1 MRWLLL
7 AGLAG
12 TGLMACV
19 RAPAQ
24 ERRSPG
30 RPEVDAR
37 LERGREDFG
46 QIVVRGAGAG
56 VAMISVHA
64 GDDADAPPLAGTL
77 TAGGDSVRFVP
88 RFPPGNIGTLR
99 VRVNGAEHRL
109 VVPPPAEP
117 APVVQVV
124 AISPSATR
132 VPANQLR
139 WYVEFSAPM
148 REGDAARSVKLVDGA
163 GREVEGAFLTVE
175 EELWDPSRRRLTLLF
190 DMGRVKRG
198 IRSREEAGPPIVV
211 GRDYAIVIDSGWRD
225 ARGAA
230 LVRGLTHR
238 FRAIE
243 PDFEGPDPEAWRVS
257 PPAGAR
263 GALVVQLDGA
273 VDRAM
278 GERLIGVWS
287 DGVRVEGT
295 AMLDRDDTR
304 WTFVPAAR
312 WPSGRHELRVS
323 DALEDPSGNS
333 VARAFEVRVA
343 QTALDAR

>member
-1 MRWLLL
+1 MRSLLL

-12 TGLMACV
+12 TGLLACA

-24 ERRSPG
+24 ERRSPD
-30 RPEVDAR
+30 RPAVEAR

-46 QIVVRGAGAG
+46 QIVVRGPGAGA
-56 VAMISVHA
+56 ATISVRA

-77 TAGGDSVRFVP
+77 AAGGDSVRFVP

-99 VRVNGAEHRL
+99 VTVNGAEHRF
-109 VVPPPAEP
+109 VVPPPAVP
-117 APVVQVV
+117 APVVEVV
-124 AISPSATR
+124 AISPSAAR

-139 WYVEFSAPM
+139 WYVEFSGPM

-198 IRSREEAGPPIVV
+198 IRSREEAGPPIVA
-211 GRDYAIVIDSGWRD
+211 GQDYAIVIDSGWRD

-230 LVRGLTHR
+230 LVRGVTHR
-238 FRAIE
+238 FRAIA
-243 PDFEGPDPEAWRVS
+243 PDFEGPDPEAWRVT
-257 PPAGAR
+257 PPAGKR
-263 GALVVQLDGA
+263 GALVVELDGA

-295 AMLDRDDTR
+295 ATLDRGDTR
-304 WTFVPAAR
+304 WSFVPAAR
-312 WPSGRHELRVS
+312 WPSGKHELRVS
-323 DALEDPSGNS
+323 EALEDPSGNS

-343 QTALDAR
+343 QTGLDAR